1 MGTFETAFFAACTVA
16 ALVFLA
22 ACARLDARHAGW
34 TLLVAVFVTGL
45 ALGLGIHV
53 VAVQIDRAV

>member
-1 MGTFETAFFAACTVA
+1 VAAFEVAFFLACAAV

-45 ALGLGIHV
+45 ALGLGVHV
-53 VAVQIDRAV
+53 VAVRIARAV